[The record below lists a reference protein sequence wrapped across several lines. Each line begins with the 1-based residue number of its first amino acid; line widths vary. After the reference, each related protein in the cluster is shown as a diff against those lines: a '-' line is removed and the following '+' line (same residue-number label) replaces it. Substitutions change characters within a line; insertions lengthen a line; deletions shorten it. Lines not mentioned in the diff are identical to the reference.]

1 MNEKVAKYLEEKR
14 EKERQE
20 ILIAAGLYEK
30 EYAPKSQELPNGEY
44 PRLDTTIIPNRP
56 YKAIPIEITDE
67 EYEQVKKY
75 AFASSTLP
83 EPVNSSNGIATVLTV
98 IGVIVYLI
106 GFIGFFAMFNMN
118 ALSAFIILASA
129 AISGTMFLGFAK
141 IIKLLQSIKNKN

>member
-14 EKERQE
+14 EKERKE

-67 EYEQVKKY
+67 EYEQIKKY
-75 AFASSTLP
+75 AVKPPIFLP
-83 EPVNSSNGIATVLTV
+83 KPNVIAKILLGVGIC
-98 IGVIVYLI
+98 VYGL
-106 GFIGFFAMFNMN
+106 GFIGGMQ
-118 ALSAFIILASA
+118 LQSA
-129 AISGTMFLGFAK
+129 AEELLSLAIIVWAIAAVGGTILLGLSE
-141 IIKLLQSIKNKN
+141 IVKLLQNIRDKN

>member
-14 EKERQE
+14 EKERKE

-75 AFASSTLP
+75 AVKPPIILP
-83 EPVNSSNGIATVLTV
+83 KPNVIAKILQGVGICAYVLGLFCGMSFQSNGLLSFAITVWA
-98 IGVIVYLI
+98 I
-106 GFIGFFAMFNMN
+106 
-118 ALSAFIILASA
+118 A
-129 AISGTMFLGFAK
+129 AIGGTILLGLSE
-141 IIKLLQSIKNKN
+141 IVKLLQNIRDKN

>member
-14 EKERQE
+14 EKERKE

-75 AFASSTLP
+75 AVKPPIFLP
-83 EPVNSSNGIATVLTV
+83 KPNLIAKISRGMGVCAYVLGFFCGMSFQSNGLLSFAITVWV
-98 IGVIVYLI
+98 
-106 GFIGFFAMFNMN
+106 M
-118 ALSAFIILASA
+118 A
-129 AISGTMFLGFAK
+129 AIGGTILLGLSETV
-141 IIKLLQSIKNKN
+141 KLLQNIRDKN